1 MYMYVFLKTTC
12 NWYRR
17 NIQRK
22 NAEKIKHLPSTRVIS
37 HTYHFRSLL
46 TQEQLSENT
55 TYEILSSVVA
65 SETEQ
70 PGTFH
75 PNDPRIL
82 GPRYRPDGVSLE
94 EDESPSV
101 LRTTGEVHGHWSLQH
116 ARAQNRFT
124 EKYFCMSS
132 GKGKKWLCCKIWL
145 FFFSNP
151 CIL

>member
-1 MYMYVFLKTTC
+1 MYVFLKTTC

-22 NAEKIKHLPSTRVIS
+22 NAEKIKHLPSTIVIS

-46 TQEQLSENT
+46 TQEQLSENA

-82 GPRYRPDGVSLE
+82 GPRYRPEGVSLE

-101 LRTTGEVHGHWSLQH
+101 LRTTGEVHGHWLLEL

-132 GKGKKWLCCKIWL
+132 GKGKKWLCCKIWFI
-145 FFFSNP
+145 FFQ
-151 CIL
+151 ILAYCNK

>member
-1 MYMYVFLKTTC
+1 MYVFLKTTC
-12 NWYRR
+12 KWYRR

-22 NAEKIKHLPSTRVIS
+22 NAEKIKHLPSTVVIS
-37 HTYHFRSLL
+37 HTFHFRSLL

-82 GPRYRPDGVSLE
+82 GPRYRPEGVSLE
-94 EDESPSV
+94 ENESPGELGS
-101 LRTTGEVHGHWSLQH
+101 TGKVHGHWSLQH

-124 EKYFCMSS
+124 EKYFCMGS
-132 GKGKKWLCCKIWL
+132 GMGKKWLCCKIWL
-145 FFFSNP
+145 FFFQ
-151 CIL
+151 ILAYCNK